1 LYVSLNLQQRSRRVV
16 ETAGGVLIGK
26 LLDLLGEFPIPQ
38 AIA

>member
-16 ETAGGVLIGK
+16 ETTGGILVGK
-26 LLDLLGEFPIPQ
+26 LLDLLCKFPIPQ